1 MEDLFK
7 GQADAQHTDR
17 SPKKTHLCR
26 RFKNS
31 ITYNRTWFDPNIS
44 GLTWDPSFRLK
55 SSLMVHIF
63 CKNVSDSEVFL
74 SVELSKGALLVDRGV
89 AQCVLQ
95 VSSLQSLIRKFAAL
109 SFNWRV
115 CVCVCVWY
123 EYDDTSG
130 V

>member
-1 MEDLFK
+1 
-7 GQADAQHTDR
+7 
-17 SPKKTHLCR
+17 
-26 RFKNS
+26 
-31 ITYNRTWFDPNIS
+31 
-44 GLTWDPSFRLK
+44 
-55 SSLMVHIF
+55 MVHIF

-115 CVCVCVWY
+115 CVCVWY